1 MPTETTARAQPPQPG
16 APEETDYHAFHTA
29 LSASERGRAFL
40 AEYAR
45 RNSHADTKPL
55 LSALERLQTSLNADM
70 ATPAETR
77 VRQKLRALLDDIA
90 TAQNEIE
97 ASVMAIRTARLA
109 DLLAMVER
117 RIAAIMAPVEPDS
130 APPKPEQE
138 PAPRLFEEPGDE
150 TRARLAVVPP
160 SDQPELPI
168 PSPPA
173 ALPPPIALVRTDN
186 VMAEVAFAGP
196 QPAAVEDATGVT
208 PAADPSPARAAA
220 ELPPAD
226 PLASIMA
233 LSEEERIAMFT

>member
-16 APEETDYHAFHTA
+16 APEGTDYHAFHTA

-173 ALPPPIALVRTDN
+173 ALPPPAVKCRARFGQRRPTRRFRAVRRRPRTGGRTP
-186 VMAEVAFAGP
+186 AGRAQAADRTASAP
-196 QPAAVEDATGVT
+196 PSSTRSPPAKAAVA
-208 PAADPSPARAAA
+208 PARA
-220 ELPPAD
+220 
-226 PLASIMA
+226 
-233 LSEEERIAMFT
+233 